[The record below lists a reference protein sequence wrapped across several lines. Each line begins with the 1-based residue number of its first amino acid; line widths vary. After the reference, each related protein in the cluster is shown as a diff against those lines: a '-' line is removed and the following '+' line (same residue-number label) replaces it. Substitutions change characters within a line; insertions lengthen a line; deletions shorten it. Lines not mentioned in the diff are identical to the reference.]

1 MRKILFLLFATALFI
16 SCSFPNYIIENKA
29 QTLGLDFT
37 QGKWLLN
44 DIDCP
49 GNVYKELTQMSE
61 RDFGSYLQDRLF
73 PVYGVREIILPR
85 KINFNPSKNKLLEI
99 KKGCD
104 GFDYF
109 INIRAGKLK
118 EEVGPLDIKP
128 QNRISQERSNR
139 SEVLIEVYDLN
150 LAQIIYSQKVIGT
163 TIVTDDLQE
172 VHLAKTS
179 RSLLLEAYNKIMKD
193 IDKKSI
199 KN

>member
-1 MRKILFLLFATALFI
+1 MNKVLIYLFVLVLFY

-37 QGKWLLN
+37 QGKWLIN

-61 RDFGSYLQDRLF
+61 KDFGGYLQDRLF
-73 PVYGVREIILPR
+73 PVYQVRGIILPQ
-85 KINFNPSKNKLLEI
+85 KINFNPNKNNLLEM

-118 EEVGPLDIKP
+118 EDLGPLDIKP
-128 QNRISQERSNR
+128 QNRRIQERSNQ

-150 LAQIIYSQKVIGT
+150 LAVIIYSQKVIGT
-163 TIVTDDLQE
+163 TTVTNDHQE

-179 RSLLLEAYNKIMKD
+179 RSLLLGAYSKIMQD
-193 IDKKSI
+193 IDKRSI

>member
-1 MRKILFLLFATALFI
+1 MNKVLIYLFVLVLFS

-37 QGKWLLN
+37 QGKWLIN

-61 RDFGSYLQDRLF
+61 KDFGGYLQDRLF
-73 PVYGVREIILPR
+73 PVYQVRGIILPQ
-85 KINFNPSKNKLLEI
+85 KINFNPSKNNLLEM

-118 EEVGPLDIKP
+118 EDLGPLDIKP
-128 QNRISQERSNR
+128 QNRTIQERSNQ

-150 LAQIIYSQKVIGT
+150 LAVIIYSQKVIGT
-163 TIVTDDLQE
+163 TTVTNDHQE

-179 RSLLLEAYNKIMKD
+179 RSLLLGAYSKIMQD
-193 IDKKSI
+193 IDKRSI

>member
-1 MRKILFLLFATALFI
+1 MKKILIYLFATALFS
-16 SCSFPNYIIENKA
+16 SCSFPHYMFENKA

-37 QGKWLLN
+37 QGKWLIN

-49 GNVYKELTQMSE
+49 GNVYNELTQMSAK
-61 RDFGSYLQDRLF
+61 DFGGYLQDRLS
-73 PVYGVREIILPR
+73 PVYDVKGLILPQ
-85 KINFNPSKNKLLEI
+85 KINFNPSKKTLQEI
-99 KKGCD
+99 KKGCE

-118 EEVGPLDIKP
+118 EDVGPLDINP
-128 QNRISQERSNR
+128 QNLISQSRSNQ

-150 LAQIIYSQKVIGT
+150 LAEVIYSQKVIGT
-163 TIVTDDLQE
+163 TTVANDHQD

-179 RSLLLEAYNKIMKD
+179 RSLLLGAYGKIMQD
-193 IDKKSI
+193 IDKRSI